1 MRRSILTLSVLFC
14 ASCGIL
20 EEETVCLTVLS
31 DRTDPIIAKP
41 DMATIE
47 GFLELGKNP
56 DRGVDFKFKVIGN
69 VDFLPARS
77 FELQSSSLMDN
88 DFQRTADVRRF
99 LNRMDTLLVQ
109 ENQKEYTFQG
119 SSIFHPLLD
128 GLIWAKNSGASH
140 KVVMLWSD
148 LQEISDVYDVLDYNN
163 RKKLVESP
171 LAVANEFT
179 STVDIPNLEGV
190 SLYIIHYPDTRER
203 NRSFRAMCEVYKHI
217 YKDSGLQ
224 IQIGTDQIPEPL

>member
-1 MRRSILTLSVLFC
+1 MNC
-14 ASCGIL
+14 ASCEIPRG
-20 EEETVCLTVLS
+20 ETLCLTVLS
-31 DRTDPIIAKP
+31 DRTDPAIINP
-41 DMATIE
+41 DMATLD

-69 VDFLPARS
+69 VDYLPARS
-77 FELQSSSLMDN
+77 LELQSSSLMDN

-109 ENQKEYTFQG
+109 ENQKEYTFKG
-119 SSIFHPLLD
+119 SSIFRPLVD
-128 GLIWAKNSGASH
+128 ELIRAKNRGASH

-163 RKKLVESP
+163 RKKLMKSP
-171 LAVANEFT
+171 LTVAHEFT
-179 STVDIPNLEGV
+179 SKVDIPNLEGV

-217 YKDSGLQ
+217 FKDSDLQ

>member
-1 MRRSILTLSVLFC
+1 M
-14 ASCGIL
+14 L
-20 EEETVCLTVLS
+20 EEDTACLTVLS

-41 DMATIE
+41 DMATLE
-47 GFLELGKNP
+47 SFLELGKNP

-77 FELQSSSLMDN
+77 LKLQSSSLVDN
-88 DFQRTADVRRF
+88 DFQRTADVGRF

-119 SSIFHPLLD
+119 SSIFRPTLEE
-128 GLIWAKNSGASH
+128 LIRAKNSGASH

-148 LQEISDVYDVLDYNN
+148 LQEISDLYDVLDSNN
-163 RKKLVESP
+163 RRKLMESP

-179 STVDIPNLEGV
+179 SKVDIPNLEGV
-190 SLYIIHYPDTRER
+190 SLYIIHYPATRER

-217 YKDSGLQ
+217 FKDSGLH
-224 IQIGTDQIPEPL
+224 IQIGPDQIPEPL